1 LNSND
6 ISGNI
11 FAMIKSVCSMNTKTL
26 SAELSVIEKRVLTKG
41 FSQDDLDRTLKE
53 YERLNVIM
61 VSNGWVTLMN

>member
-1 LNSND
+1 
-6 ISGNI
+6 
-11 FAMIKSVCSMNTKTL
+11 MNTKTL